1 MARFIL
7 ITIIAF
13 IALTFLMTFLKG
25 LLRRAINAK
34 VSEAAQNLASEQQSS
49 SPASVQKE
57 LYRKNGVVVL
67 QGEQEVEKVRKN

>member
-7 ITIIAF
+7 ITILAF

-34 VSEAAQNLASEQQSS
+34 VSEVAQNLASEQSS
-49 SPASVQKE
+49 SAKGGKE

-67 QGEQEVEKVRKN
+67 QGEQEMEKVRKN